1 MRVGEYERSIDPL
14 LGELLTGG
22 NAEQVVARLADE
34 RDFGSEPCRRYG
46 LVGAFPAR
54 VHQERAA
61 QNGLSGSRQ
70 MVRLDDHVGVRAA
83 DHQDFAG
90 FWRSAIHVG

>member
-1 MRVGEYERSIDPL
+1 MVTP
-14 LGELLTGG
+14 
-22 NAEQVVARLADE
+22 NQVVARLADE

-70 MVRLDDHVGVRAA
+70 MSVLTTMSVFVLPTTRILPVFGVVLFMS
-83 DHQDFAG
+83 DNF
-90 FWRSAIHVG
+90 